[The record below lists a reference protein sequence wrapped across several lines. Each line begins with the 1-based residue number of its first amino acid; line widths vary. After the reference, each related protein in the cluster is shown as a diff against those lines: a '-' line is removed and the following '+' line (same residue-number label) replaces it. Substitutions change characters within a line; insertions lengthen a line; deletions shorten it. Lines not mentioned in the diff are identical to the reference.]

1 MATVIDTL
9 IVALGLDAS
18 KFTAGV
24 NKASKD
30 EDKLTS
36 STAKLSKETDK
47 ASKAANN
54 HGKELA
60 QMAGQGVKAFNDMR
74 TAAVSMFASYLTASG
89 IEKLI
94 VNLTSADAKLGYLAK
109 STGQSA
115 EEIKAWSNAAEQAG
129 GSAEGMQA
137 SMSKVSSSVSDFV
150 TGRGGVD
157 FVSYLSR
164 MGMAIDSTSLQS
176 MKYSDVLLA
185 LAKTQK
191 EKGITDANMANSM
204 RAQGFD
210 EGSINLVLQGTD
222 ALKANYAAQ
231 KENAAAA
238 AANTAKSA
246 ELAKATASLKQKF
259 EAVGNE
265 VLGKLTPSLIMLAGW
280 MERNSGTVTVL
291 AVAIGGLV
299 VSLTAMS
306 IVTTTVSV
314 VSSFIAVIK
323 KVSMVTRV
331 WTALQWLLN
340 AALTANPIGA
350 VIMAIALLAA
360 GVYYAYSHFDSFKN
374 GVDGAWEKL
383 KSFATGIKNDIK
395 PVFDWLGDVMSK
407 IMAGDF
413 KGVLVMLGKG
423 VVDVTT
429 RAVKAVVSSDA
440 GKAVKQAATDAHAGY
455 REVSTGE
462 KTEGANQTGAAY
474 KAGQFVGNVS
484 NIGTRKGLRIK
495 GREDNN
501 GGMLHNA
508 GYALAHWAQANIP
521 NFERVSAGNDEYHH
535 GIRRDKNGKAYYKP
549 LGYHSVHVDGR
560 AVDFTLK
567 SGKKT
572 SAAAANKIRSLI
584 EKSGAKG
591 FYVRDE
597 YLHPSKKATAG
608 HIHTDFK
615 TKEAADKFYQF
626 LAGAGKVAVTAIET
640 VSEKF
645 KIKGL
650 TPERLKK
657 TFDVDDRLGVKRG
670 STAGQIYQES
680 KFNPNAKSG
689 AGASGFA
696 QIMPATRKTLERRV
710 GRALDPSNYDD
721 SLLMLETLMKENLK
735 RFGSYADALRAYN
748 GGWDKSKWD
757 NKENKGYVGKVA
769 EGRNT
774 VLNAAISASR
784 QQIPTGAQL
793 SSPVV
798 TKNQQNNQRPS
809 TSTSEVHIQNQVI
822 NTQATDA
829 KGIIASIQGVWRDQ
843 LIMQHDNGLMA

>member
-9 IVALGLDAS
+9 IVALGIDAS

-24 NKASKD
+24 NKAAKD

-36 STAKLSKETDK
+36 NTAKLSKETDK
-47 ASKAANN
+47 ASKSASN

-176 MKYSDVLLA
+176 MKYSDVLLS
-185 LAKTQK
+185 LAKTKK
-191 EKGITDANMANSM
+191 EAGITDANMANSM
-204 RAQGFD
+204 RAKGFD

-246 ELAKATASLKQKF
+246 ELAKATASVKQKF

-265 VLGKLTPSLIMLAGW
+265 VLGTLTPSLIMLAGW

-323 KVSMVTRV
+323 KVSMVTKL
-331 WTALQWLLN
+331 WAALQWLLN

-360 GVYYAYSHFDSFKN
+360 GVYYAYTHFDSFKN

-383 KSFATGIKNDIK
+383 KSFAASIKNDIK

-429 RAVKAVVSSDA
+429 SAVKAVVDSGA

-455 REVSTGE
+455 REVNTGE
-462 KTEGANQTGAAY
+462 KTEGANQTGVAY
-474 KAGQFVGNVS
+474 KAGQFIGNAS
-484 NIGTRKGLRIK
+484 NIGTRKGLKIK
-495 GREDNN
+495 GMEDSN
-501 GGMLHNA
+501 GGMLHKA
-508 GYALAHWAQANIP
+508 GYALAHWAQKNIP
-521 NFERVSAGNDEYHH
+521 DFNRVTAGNDKKHH
-535 GIRRDKNGKAYYKP
+535 TLD
-549 LGYHSVHVDGR
+549 YHSVHVDGR

-572 SAAAANKIRSLI
+572 SAAAADKIRSLL
-584 EKSGAKG
+584 KASGVKD
-591 FYVRDE
+591 FYVKDE
-597 YLHPSKKATAG
+597 YLHPSKKATGG

-626 LAGAGKVAVTAIET
+626 LAGAGKVAVAAIES

-645 KIKGL
+645 NIKGL

-721 SLLMLETLMKENLK
+721 SLLMLEALMKENLK

-774 VLNAAISASR
+774 VLNAAIAASS
-784 QQIPTGAQL
+784 QKIPTGVQL

-798 TKNQQNNQRPS
+798 TKNQQNNQRTN

-829 KGIIASIQGVWRDQ
+829 KGMIASVHDAWRNQ
-843 LIMQHDNGLMA
+843 LIMQHDSGLMA

>member
-24 NKASKD
+24 SKAAKD
-30 EDKLTS
+30 EAKLTS
-36 STAKLSKETDK
+36 NTAKLSKETDK

-360 GVYYAYSHFDSFKN
+360 GVYYAYTHFDSFKN

-429 RAVKAVVSSDA
+429 SAVKAVVSSDA

-521 NFERVSAGNDEYHH
+521 NFERVSAGNDKYHH
-535 GIRRDKNGKAYYKP
+535 GVLRDKNGKI
-549 LGYHSVHVDGR
+549 YHSKHENGL

-567 SGKKT
+567 NGKAGSK
-572 SAAAANKIRSLI
+572 AATFAIRSLLAKAGVDGKVAN
-584 EKSGAKG
+584 EYFARSG
-591 FYVRDE
+591 
-597 YLHPSKKATAG
+597 SATGG
-608 HIHTDFK
+608 HIHAQFQ
-615 TKEAADKFYQF
+615 TKEVADKFYQF
-626 LAGAGKVAVTAIET
+626 LAGAGKVAVAAIES

-645 KIKGL
+645 NIKGL

-798 TKNQQNNQRPS
+798 TKNQQNNQRTS

-829 KGIIASIQGVWRDQ
+829 KGIIASIQDVWRDQ
-843 LIMQHDNGLMA
+843 LIMQHDNGLTA